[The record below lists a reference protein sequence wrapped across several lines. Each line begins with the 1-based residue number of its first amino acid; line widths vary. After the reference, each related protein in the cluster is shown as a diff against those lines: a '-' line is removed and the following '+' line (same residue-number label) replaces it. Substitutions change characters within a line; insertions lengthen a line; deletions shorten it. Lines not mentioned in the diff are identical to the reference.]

1 MHPCPVIAA
10 PVWKS
15 AEQKYCFPYG
25 WTSEYHFVRC
35 NKGYLVNLR
44 HINLIKTDTVVV
56 AGEELIISRRKR
68 NEFMLAVMDYYGSGG
83 R

>member
-1 MHPCPVIAA
+1 M
-10 PVWKS
+10 
-15 AEQKYCFPYG
+15 
-25 WTSEYHFVRC
+25 
-35 NKGYLVNLR
+35 NLR